1 MKPPPPLWYNP
12 DKMNDAEIFRTA
24 LSEESRRL
32 GVEFSAEAMDAMC
45 LHYRLL
51 CKWNPR
57 IRLVGTIEPRRA
69 AIELFADSLAALRF
83 VEDLD
88 IRAGGGENALQMI
101 DIGSGAGFPGIPI
114 KILRP
119 RCELTI
125 VDSSAKRTS
134 FLKALVR
141 EPGLPDA
148 SVIRGRAE
156 GLAHDPSLRERFDL
170 AFCRA
175 VAAVPVACELAVPFL
190 KVGGSFIA
198 QASSR
203 ADSAGTE
210 AAKTIRKA
218 AEALGA
224 TIGLSTSYKLSGGA
238 GERSLIQIKKL
249 EPTPE
254 QFPRERPTM
263 MKKPLA

>member
-1 MKPPPPLWYNP
+1 
-12 DKMNDAEIFRTA
+12 MNDEQIFRTA

-32 GVEFSAEAMDAMC
+32 GVELPAEPMDAMC

-83 VEDLD
+83 AEGLA
-88 IRAGGGENALQMI
+88 IRAGEKTLRMI
-101 DIGSGAGFPGIPI
+101 DIGSGAGFPGVPI

-119 RCELTI
+119 RCELTM
-125 VDSSAKRTS
+125 VDSGAKRIS
-134 FLKALVR
+134 FLKTLVR
-141 EPGLPDA
+141 ELHLPEIRI
-148 SVIRGRAE
+148 VRGRAE
-156 GLAHDPSLRERFDL
+156 DLAHDPDLRERFDL

-210 AAKTIRKA
+210 AAKTVRKA
-218 AEALGA
+218 AGALGA
-224 TIGLSTSYKLSGGA
+224 TIGLSTSYKLPGA
-238 GERSLIQIKKL
+238 TGERSLIQIKKL
-249 EPTPE
+249 KPTPE
-254 QFPRERPTM
+254 QFPREHRTTM
-263 MKKPLA
+263 KNPLA

>member
-1 MKPPPPLWYNP
+1 
-12 DKMNDAEIFRTA
+12 
-24 LSEESRRL
+24 
-32 GVEFSAEAMDAMC
+32 MDALC

-57 IRLVGTIEPRRA
+57 VRLVGTVEPRRA
-69 AIELFADSLAALRF
+69 AIELFADSLAVLRF
-83 VEDLD
+83 VEGLA
-88 IRAGGGENALQMI
+88 IRAGEKTLRMI

-125 VDSSAKRTS
+125 VESSAKRAS
-134 FLKALVR
+134 FLKTLVR
-141 EPGLPDA
+141 ELHLPEIL
-148 SVIRGRAE
+148 VVQRRAE
-156 GLAHDPSLRERFDL
+156 DLAHDPDLRERFDL

-175 VAAVPVACELAVPFL
+175 VATVPVACELAVPFL

-203 ADSAGTE
+203 AYSAGTE
-210 AAKTIRKA
+210 S
-218 AEALGA
+218 AESVRTTAGALGA
-224 TIGLSTSYKLSGGA
+224 TIERAMSYGLSGA
-238 GERSLIQIKKL
+238 TGERSLIQIKKL

-254 QFPRERPTM
+254 QFPRERRTTL
-263 MKKPLA
+263 KKPLA